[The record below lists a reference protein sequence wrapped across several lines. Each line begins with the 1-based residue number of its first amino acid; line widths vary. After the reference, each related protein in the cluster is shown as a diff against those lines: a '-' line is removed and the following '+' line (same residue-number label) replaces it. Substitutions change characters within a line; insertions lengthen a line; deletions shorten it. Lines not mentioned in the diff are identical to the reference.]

1 MSIEKALKTSD
12 PELDYIDYH
21 KDLPRLLAYATT
33 HADVEDLLS
42 LTDGGSS
49 PRGRSFGT
57 RRAFCEAV
65 GIGESTLAGWLKEQ
79 RLPPLARAV
88 VGLLH
93 LYHSNLISNERSVA
107 YEKRDEIVVKDG
119 DSFMI
124 VVSGGPNRPG
134 KIAARNIPD
143 QETAFRLISAHE
155 LRYALKLALD
165 LLAPSDQGGAQIDPE
180 LLEYLEGLI
189 PQTPEF
195 AQEVLNF
202 VHKDVEV

>member
-1 MSIEKALKTSD
+1 MSIEKALMNSD
-12 PELDYIDYH
+12 PELDDIDYH
-21 KDLPRLLAYATT
+21 KDLPRLLSYATV

-42 LTDGGSS
+42 LTDGEAS
-49 PRGRSFGT
+49 PKGRSFRT

-93 LYHSNLISNERSVA
+93 LYHSNLIANERSEA
-107 YEKRDEIVVKDG
+107 YLKRDEIVVKDG

-124 VVSGGPNRPG
+124 VDVSGGQNLPG
-134 KIAARNIPD
+134 KIVARNIPD
-143 QETAFRLISAHE
+143 KETAFRLISAHE
-155 LRYALKLALD
+155 LRYALKIALD
-165 LLAPSDQGGAQIDPE
+165 ELEACNQGFCDPE

-195 AQEVLNF
+195 EQEVLNF
-202 VHKDVEV
+202 VNRDVEA